1 MLGNVQLGW
10 VGGEKSIMG
19 NGVCVCVWKGWDLEG
34 GWGMLSI
41 GGV

>member
-1 MLGNVQLGW
+1 
-10 VGGEKSIMG
+10 VGGEKYKSIMG
-19 NGVCVCVWKGWDLEG
+19 DGVCVWKGWDVEG